1 MFFAAT
7 PLTGAALR
15 VEHESPSDC
24 RAACALIRSAQFGYI
39 AFRPEADIT
48 AVQTALNSSKLKWT
62 FSNTS
67 LGPVPKCGQYL
78 YSRLSEFTKIHGPT
92 R

>member
-1 MFFAAT
+1 MAYKAKNR
-7 PLTGAALR
+7 PIMN
-15 VEHESPSDC
+15 SPAGSGYQKLSDGSDFD
-24 RAACALIRSAQFGYI
+24 CALIRSARFGYI

-67 LGPVPKCGQYL
+67 LGPVPKREAHPGF
-78 YSRLSEFTKIHGPT
+78 SVPP
-92 R
+92 